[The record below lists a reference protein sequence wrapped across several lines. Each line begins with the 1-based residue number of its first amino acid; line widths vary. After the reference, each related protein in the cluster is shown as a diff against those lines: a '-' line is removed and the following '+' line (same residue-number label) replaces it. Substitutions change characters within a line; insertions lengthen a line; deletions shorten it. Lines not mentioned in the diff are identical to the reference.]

1 MTIVAPL
8 SAIPAGEGRTFLVCG
23 KRIAVFHTRAGDVFA
38 TQADCPH
45 KAGPLADGLLGG
57 TTLVCPLHSW
67 KWDIASG
74 EPQMASCPLETYPV
88 HLDAENRVVLTVPSE

>member
-1 MTIVAPL
+1 MTVVAPL
-8 SAIPAGEGRTFLVCG
+8 SAIPLGEGRTFLVCG
-23 KRIAVFHTRAGDVFA
+23 KRIAVFHTRAGEVFA

-45 KAGPLADGLLGG
+45 KGGPLADGLLGG

-88 HLDAENRVVLTVPSE
+88 HLDSENRVVLTVRTE